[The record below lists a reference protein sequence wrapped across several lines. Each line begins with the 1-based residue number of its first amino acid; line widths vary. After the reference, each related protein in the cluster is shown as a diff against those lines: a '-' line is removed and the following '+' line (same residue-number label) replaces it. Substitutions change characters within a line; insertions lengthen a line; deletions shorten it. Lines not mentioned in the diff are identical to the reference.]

1 MRPGETWHDTF
12 TVPGPTTYILDF
24 SDWHNHPNVEVRL
37 IIDGQVRLDAHGTSA
52 NLAGWQ
58 REIGPRVRQ
67 TDDRE
72 IAISK
77 SMLPAA
83 ANAML
88 DAPYAQPGYAP
99 ALWQCLFQ
107 MSDTSSTAART
118 TPAV

>member
-1 MRPGETWHDTF
+1 
-12 TVPGPTTYILDF
+12 
-24 SDWHNHPNVEVRL
+24 
-37 IIDGQVRLDAHGTSA
+37 
-52 NLAGWQ
+52 
-58 REIGPRVRQ
+58 
-67 TDDRE
+67 
-72 IAISK
+72 
-77 SMLPAA
+77 MLPAA

>member
-83 ANAML
+83 ANAMI

-99 ALWQCLFQ
+99 ALC
-107 MSDTSSTAART
+107 
-118 TPAV
+118 